1 MSQAEEA
8 MNKRNG
14 FQVAPQFSCLF
25 SKQVSFAP
33 LDPPPPNFQGAA
45 HDNWNALDHAL
56 YQACWH
62 CDVPTTLDLL
72 KQGAK
77 PDAYQNNM
85 WGGTTLML
93 AAQHGNVE
101 LVRALLEYGASA
113 LRVDSGGISAG
124 VWARRRKKWQVLS
137 MIEAARKREERE
149 VMKKSGQTAP
159 KARI

>member
-1 MSQAEEA
+1 
-8 MNKRNG
+8 
-14 FQVAPQFSCLF
+14 
-25 SKQVSFAP
+25 
-33 LDPPPPNFQGAA
+33 
-45 HDNWNALDHAL
+45 
-56 YQACWH
+56 
-62 CDVPTTLDLL
+62 
-72 KQGAK
+72 
-77 PDAYQNNM
+77 
-85 WGGTTLML
+85 ML